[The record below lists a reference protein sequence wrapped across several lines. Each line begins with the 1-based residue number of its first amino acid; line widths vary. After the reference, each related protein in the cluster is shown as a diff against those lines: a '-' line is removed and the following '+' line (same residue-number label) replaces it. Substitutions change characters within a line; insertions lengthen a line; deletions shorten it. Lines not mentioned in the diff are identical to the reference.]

1 MKGKNTKV
9 FIFLSLMF
17 IGTFTA
23 LLTYS
28 CKIQEVGPIEP
39 INVVIPEPEPE
50 TFLIGTVINGKTGA
64 ALAGVD
70 IKLNGV
76 TVQTDA
82 AGEFTF
88 ETRLAVGDYTI
99 SASLTDFIK
108 VFKTLAV
115 DTDDPQETF
124 SISFALTPVAPVVVV
139 DATAGG
145 EVTAEDSTSITI
157 PAGALP
163 VTTGISVTP
172 VSGDAGSPVDATGV
186 TTTGNETTNAYS
198 LEPHGTTFQQPVTI
212 KVKRTMPVS
221 VVQNV
226 GVNVDI
232 YDPINEVWEDL
243 GQATLSTDQNWLE
256 VQVTHFSYLVLSTDL
271 FDFSS
276 TYKTLSSGSASVDCG
291 DFGTITATA
300 SEVCIDVV
308 WVDQTLTDSYKN
320 TIKGYIS
327 QERGITIT
335 NGTGCMS
342 KAYTFEKPQSAKDDY
357 YVTIGAYVKGY
368 EYEVKWAGTNNVVA
382 RIIVPTR
389 KSTTFSDGTC
399 TIHQG
404 G

>member
-9 FIFLSLMF
+9 FIFLSLIF
-17 IGTFTA
+17 IGSFTA
-23 LLTYS
+23 LFTYS

-39 INVVIPEPEPE
+39 INIVIPDPEPE
-50 TFLIGTVINGKTGA
+50 TFLTGTVVNSETGA
-64 ALAGVD
+64 AIAGVD
-70 IKLNGV
+70 VTLNSV

-82 AGEFTF
+82 SGAFTF
-88 ETRLAVGDYTI
+88 ETRLAIGDYTI
-99 SASLTDFIK
+99 SAALTNFVK
-108 VFKTLAV
+108 VFKTLKV
-115 DTDDPQETF
+115 DTDDSQETF
-124 SISFALTPVAPVVVV
+124 SISFALTPVAPPVAV
-139 DATAGG
+139 DAAAGG
-145 EVTAEDSTSITI
+145 EVVAEDSTSVTI

-186 TTTGNETTNAYS
+186 TTAGNETTNAYS

-221 VVQNV
+221 VVQTV

-232 YDPINEVWEDL
+232 YDPINDVWEDL
-243 GQATLSTDQNWLE
+243 GQATLSADQNWLE

-271 FDFSS
+271 FDFFE
-276 TYKTLSSGSASVDCG
+276 TPKTLSSGTASKACG
-291 DFGTITATA
+291 DYGPITATA
-300 SEVCIDVV
+300 QKCIEVV
-308 WVDQTLTDSYKN
+308 WATGQTLSDSDKN

-335 NGTGCMS
+335 NTECIS
-342 KAYTFEKPQSAKDDY
+342 KVYTFEKPQSAKDDY
-357 YVTIGAYVKGY
+357 SVTIGAYVKGY
-368 EYEVKWAGTNNVVA
+368 EYVVKWAGTNTEVA
-382 RIIVPTR
+382 RITVPT
-389 KSTTFSDGTC
+389 SATTTGPIKTNC